1 MQYVIVG
8 AGPSGVTAAETLR
21 KVDPDATVVLVD
33 GEKDP
38 PYGRMAIPYFLT
50 GKVPEEG
57 VYLRKAENH
66 FENLG
71 ITYIQG
77 KAKSVSP
84 KDKTLSLESGE
95 IIAYDKML
103 IATGSHPIKPPI
115 KGLDKPNIHHCWT
128 LEDARNIAAIAGEGV
143 DVVLMGAG
151 FIGCIIMEA
160 LALSGANLTVVEA
173 EDRMVPR
180 MMDQTAGNMIKD
192 WCIEKGVNVLT
203 SARVNSVDEENGRL
217 SLHVDTGETII
228 ADLIVVATGVRP
240 NADFLEGSGVEIE
253 SGIKVDNHLKSCVD
267 NIYSAGD
274 VAQGPDFSTGEW
286 SVHAVQ
292 PTGVEHGRVAALNMA
307 GKVLDYRGSLNMNV
321 LDTLGLISCSFG
333 LWQGAPGGQSASKLD
348 PENYRYTLLNFDG
361 DFLVGALLIG
371 RTEGI
376 GVIRGLI
383 QTRVNLVTWKE
394 RLMADPNLLVQA
406 YIDCTRGDTSEDY
419 T

>member
-21 KVDPDATVVLVD
+21 KVDPDSSVVLVD

-57 VYLRKAENH
+57 VYLRKADNH

-71 ITYIQG
+71 IRYIQDR
-77 KAKSVSP
+77 AKNVNTA
-84 KDKTLSLESGE
+84 DNTLSLESGE
-95 IIAYDKML
+95 VIAFDKML
-103 IATGSHPIKPPI
+103 VATGSHPIKPPI
-115 KGLDKPNIHHCWT
+115 KGLDQPNIHHCWT
-128 LEDARNIAAIAGEGV
+128 LEDARNIAKIAGEGV

-160 LALSGANLTVVEA
+160 LALSGANLSVVEA

-180 MMDQTAGNMIKD
+180 MMDQNAGNMIKD
-192 WCIEKGVNVLT
+192 WCIEHGVNVLT
-203 SARVNSVDEENGRL
+203 SSRVTSVDEADGRL
-217 SLHVDTGETII
+217 LVNVDNGDAIA

-253 SGIKVDNHLKSCVD
+253 TGIKVDNHLKTSVD
-267 NIYSAGD
+267 NIYAAGD

-307 GKVLDYRGSLNMNV
+307 GKTLDYRGSLNMNV

-333 LWQGAPGGQSASKLD
+333 LWQGVEGGDSAVKLD
-348 PENYRYTLLNFDG
+348 SENYRYTLLNFDG
-361 DFLVGALLIG
+361 DLLVGAVLVG
-371 RTEGI
+371 RTDGI

-383 QTRVNLVTWKE
+383 QTRVDLGKWKQ

-406 YIDCTRGDTSEDY
+406 YIDCTRG
-419 T
+419 

>member
-1 MQYVIVG
+1 
-8 AGPSGVTAAETLR
+8 
-21 KVDPDATVVLVD
+21 
-33 GEKDP
+33 
-38 PYGRMAIPYFLT
+38 
-50 GKVPEEG
+50 
-57 VYLRKAENH
+57 
-66 FENLG
+66 
-71 ITYIQG
+71 
-77 KAKSVSP
+77 
-84 KDKTLSLESGE
+84 
-95 IIAYDKML
+95 
-103 IATGSHPIKPPI
+103 
-115 KGLDKPNIHHCWT
+115 
-128 LEDARNIAAIAGEGV
+128 
-143 DVVLMGAG
+143 
-151 FIGCIIMEA
+151 
-160 LALSGANLTVVEA
+160 LTVVEA

>member
-21 KVDPDATVVLVD
+21 SADPDATVVLVD

-50 GKVPEEG
+50 GKVSEEG

-71 ITYIQG
+71 IKYIQAR
-77 KAKSVSP
+77 AKSVSH
-84 KDKTLSLESGE
+84 DDNTLTLDSGE
-95 IIAYDKML
+95 TVAFDKML
-103 IATGSHPIKPPI
+103 VATGSHPIKPPI
-115 KGLDKPNIHHCWT
+115 KGLDRPNIHHCWT
-128 LEDARNIAAIAGEGV
+128 LEDARNIVGIAGQGV

-180 MMDQTAGNMIKD
+180 MMDQNAGNMIKD

-203 SARVNSVDEENGRL
+203 SARVDSVGEAAGKLAVHVNNGD
-217 SLHVDTGETII
+217 VIN
-228 ADLIVVATGVRP
+228 ADLVVVATGVRP
-240 NADFLEGSGVEIE
+240 NADFLDGSGVEIDA
-253 SGIKVDNHLKSCVD
+253 GIKVDNHLKSSVD
-267 NIYSAGD
+267 NIYAAGD
-274 VAQGPDFSTGEW
+274 VAQGPDFSTGDW

-292 PTGVEHGRVAALNMA
+292 PTGVEHGRIAAMNMA
-307 GKVLDYRGSLNMNV
+307 GKQIDYRGSLNMNV

-333 LWQGAPGGQSASKLD
+333 LWQGAEGGDSATMLD
-348 PENYRYTLLNFDG
+348 QENYRYTLLNFDG
-361 DFLVGALLIG
+361 DLLVGALMIG
-371 RTEGI
+371 RTDGI

-383 QTRVNLVTWKE
+383 QTRVNLASWKE
-394 RLMADPNLLVQA
+394 RLMTDPNRFIEA
-406 YIDCTRGDTSEDY
+406 YIDCTRGEGS
-419 T
+419 

>member
-21 KVDPDATVVLVD
+21 IADPEATVVLVD

-50 GKVPEEG
+50 GKVAEDG
-57 VYLRKAENH
+57 VYLRKTENH

-71 ITYIQG
+71 IEYIQDR
-77 KAKSVSP
+77 AKSVNPEDNS
-84 KDKTLSLESGE
+84 LILESGQV
-95 IIAYDKML
+95 IAFDKML
-103 IATGSHPIKPPI
+103 VATGSHPIKPPI
-115 KGLDKPNIHHCWT
+115 KGLDLPNIHHCWT
-128 LEDARNIAAIAGEGV
+128 LEDARNIAEIAGEGV

-160 LALSGANLTVVEA
+160 LALSGANLSVVEA

-180 MMDQTAGNMIKD
+180 MMDQNAGNMIKD

-203 SARVNSVDEENGRL
+203 SSRVTSVEQSGDRLTVNVDNG
-217 SLHVDTGETII
+217 DAIG
-228 ADLIVVATGVRP
+228 ADLLVVATGVRP

-253 SGIKVDNHLKSCVD
+253 AGIKVDNHLMSSVE
-267 NIYSAGD
+267 NIYAAGD
-274 VAQGPDFSTGEW
+274 VAQGPDFSTGDW

-307 GKVLDYRGSLNMNV
+307 GKTLDYRGSLNMNV

-333 LWQGAPGGQSASKLD
+333 LWQGVEGGQSSSRLD
-348 PENYRYTLLNFDG
+348 TETYRYTLLNFDG
-361 DFLVGALLIG
+361 DLLVGALLIG
-371 RTEGI
+371 RTDGI

-383 QTRVNLVTWKE
+383 QTRVNLGPWKD
-394 RLMADPNLLVQA
+394 RLMADPNLFLEA
-406 YIDCTRGDTSEDY
+406 YIDCTRGQA
-419 T
+419 

>member
-8 AGPSGVTAAETLR
+8 AGPSGVTAAETLV

-38 PYGRMAIPYFLT
+38 PYGRMAIPYFLI

-57 VYLRKAENH
+57 VYLRKGENH

-71 ITYIQG
+71 IKYIQDR
-77 KAKSVSP
+77 AKSVNT
-84 KDKTLSLESGE
+84 DDNTLSLESGE
-95 IIAYDKML
+95 VIAFDKML
-103 IATGSHPIKPPI
+103 VATGSHPIKPPI
-115 KGLDKPNIHHCWT
+115 EGLDGPNIHHCWT

-160 LALSGANLTVVEA
+160 LALSGANLSVVEA

-203 SARVNSVDEENGRL
+203 SSRVTSVEETDGRL
-217 SLHVDTGETII
+217 TVNVDNGDAIG
-228 ADLIVVATGVRP
+228 ADLLVVATGVRS

-253 SGIKVDNHLKSCVD
+253 AGIKVDNHLMSSVE
-267 NIYSAGD
+267 NIYAAGD
-274 VAQGPDFSTGEW
+274 VAQGPDFSTGDW

-307 GKVLDYRGSLNMNV
+307 GQTLDYRGSLNMNV

-333 LWQGAPGGQSASKLD
+333 LWQGVEGGQSASRLD
-348 PENYRYTLLNFDG
+348 AENYRYTLLNFDG
-361 DFLVGALLIG
+361 DLLVGALLIG
-371 RTEGI
+371 RTDGI

-383 QTRVNLVTWKE
+383 QTRVNLGPWKE
-394 RLMADPNLLVQA
+394 RLMADPNLFLEA
-406 YIDCTRGDTSEDY
+406 YIDCTRGQV
-419 T
+419 

>member
-21 KVDPDATVVLVD
+21 TADPDATVVLVD

-38 PYGRMAIPYFLT
+38 PYGRMAIPYFLI

-71 ITYIQG
+71 IKYIQARATG
-77 KAKSVSP
+77 VSL
-84 KDKTLSLESGE
+84 DNNTLTLDSGE
-95 IIAYDKML
+95 TVAFDKML
-103 IATGSHPIKPPI
+103 VATGSHPIKPPI
-115 KGLDKPNIHHCWT
+115 EGLDRPNIHHCWT

-160 LALSGANLTVVEA
+160 LALSGANLSVVEA

-180 MMDQTAGNMIKD
+180 MMDQNAGNMIKD
-192 WCIEKGVNVLT
+192 WCIAKGVNVLT
-203 SARVNSVDEENGRL
+203 SARVTSVDEADGKLAVNVDNGD
-217 SLHVDTGETII
+217 VIK
-228 ADLIVVATGVRP
+228 ADLVVVATGVRP
-240 NADFLEGSGVEIE
+240 NADFLEGSGVEME
-253 SGIKVDNHLKSCVD
+253 AGIKVDNHLKSSLD
-267 NIYSAGD
+267 NIYAAGD

-307 GKVLDYRGSLNMNV
+307 GKQVDYRGSLNMNV

-333 LWQGAPGGQSASKLD
+333 LWQGAEGGESAVKLD
-348 PENYRYTLLNFDG
+348 TRNFRYTLLNFDG
-361 DFLVGALLIG
+361 DQLVGALLIG
-371 RTEGI
+371 RTDGI

-383 QTRVNLVTWKE
+383 QTRVNLASWKE
-394 RLMADPNLLVQA
+394 RLMADPNLLVEA
-406 YIDCTRGDTSEDY
+406 YIDCTRG
-419 T
+419 